1 MASYLRRLDSL
12 PVVDDARSAAEE
24 VEEPHSDSALESVL
38 AAVVSGDGCGDDA
51 YNGDDIGDIDGDDG
65 YNGDDI
71 DDIDIDIDNNNHNHN
86 HNAISNAA
94 DTDNN
99 NTNHDLVNHTTTHL
113 TRTSHANADQLT
125 ARTVQHMLQS
135 PTRPLTNQSFLVVM
149 QGMLALQQRA
159 NHNIHANILHTTQT
173 ISSHVSAVGLLSP
186 STRRKRS
193 AREKR

>member
-38 AAVVSGDGCGDDA
+38 AAVVSGDGGDS
-51 YNGDDIGDIDGDDG
+51 DDIGDIDGDDG

-71 DDIDIDIDNNNHNHN
+71 GYNDGDIDIDIDNNNHNHN